1 MTTMNRY
8 TIYCTEAQTKKALE
22 LDAPLTEIPFR
33 TEMKPDTCN
42 KYGFIHLN
50 NTYFVIPTTEQM
62 IGWLR
67 KEHNIHPRID
77 CEGSENYVVKLQF
90 INSSKDLDV
99 VNKSYKGIIG
109 HPGFP
114 SPEEATIAAIDAAL
128 EYLTNNKK

>member
-1 MTTMNRY
+1 MNTY
-8 TIYCTEAQTKKALE
+8 TIYCTPEQTKKALE
-22 LDAPLTEIPFR
+22 LGAPIIENRSESQTLPVCKVGLTYYI
-33 TEMKPDTCN
+33 
-42 KYGFIHLN
+42 
-50 NTYFVIPTTEQM
+50 VPTVEQM

-67 KEHNIHPRID
+67 KKHYVHIRID
-77 CEGSENYVVKLQF
+77 CEGSENYVTQLQF

-114 SPEEATIAAIDAAL
+114 SSEEAALSGIDAAL